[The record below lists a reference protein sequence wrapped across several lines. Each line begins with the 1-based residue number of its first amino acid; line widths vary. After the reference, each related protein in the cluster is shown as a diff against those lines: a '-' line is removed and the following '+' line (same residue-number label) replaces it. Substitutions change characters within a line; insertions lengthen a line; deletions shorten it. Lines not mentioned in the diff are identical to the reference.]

1 MPIFTADQLKRMGYS
16 IFEAMGVPTEEARIV
31 SESLV
36 NSNLVGHDSHG
47 VIRIPQYVG
56 LIRKGD
62 IVPGARME
70 TVRET
75 PSSAVINGNWG
86 FGQVLGK
93 KAMEL
98 AIEKAKSKSVAT
110 VTMSQSNH
118 IARLGE
124 YPAFAVEKNMIG
136 MIMVNNHGA
145 AQYMPPWG
153 GIARRLSPNPMAVG
167 VPTGKYEPV
176 ILDITTAVVAEGKV
190 RIKLNR
196 GEQLPEG
203 WIIDSEGNP
212 TTDPKKLYGPPQ
224 GAILPFGG
232 IAGHKGYGLGFIV
245 DILAGA
251 LSGAGCSR
259 ANAPRF
265 GNAVF
270 ITVINVE
277 DFISIDEF
285 KSHVDGLIEYVK
297 SSPKM
302 PGVNE
307 ILYPGE
313 FEINERKK
321 RLEKGV
327 FVEDETWGQIV
338 KSAQEFNLNTT
349 VPDFLPV
356 Q

>member
-1 MPIFTADQLKRMGYS
+1 MPILTADQLKRVS
-16 IFEAMGVPTEEARIV
+16 CKIFEAMKVPAEEAKIV
-31 SESLV
+31 SEFLV
-36 NSNLVGHDSHG
+36 NSNLMGHDSHG
-47 VIRIPQYVG
+47 VIRVPQYVN
-56 LIRKGD
+56 LIKKGD
-62 IVPGARME
+62 IVPGAKME
-70 TVRET
+70 IVRET
-75 PSSAVINGNWG
+75 PSSAVLNGNWG

-93 KAMEL
+93 KAMEI
-98 AIEKAKSKSVAT
+98 AIEKAKIKSVAT

-124 YPAFAVEKNMIG
+124 YPVFAVENNMIA

-153 GIARRLSPNPMAVG
+153 GIERRLSPNPMAVG
-167 VPTGKYEPV
+167 VPTGKYDPV

-190 RIKLNR
+190 RVKLNR

-212 TTDPKKLYGPPQ
+212 TTDPKKLYGPPV

-232 IAGHKGYGLGFIV
+232 ITGHKGYGLSFIV

-259 ANAPRF
+259 VDAPRF

-277 DFISIDEF
+277 DFIPIDEF

-297 SSPKM
+297 SSKKM
-302 PGVNE
+302 QGVSE

-313 FEINERKK
+313 FEAKEKKK
-321 RLEKGV
+321 RLENGV
-327 FVEDETWGQIV
+327 FVEDETWNQIV
-338 KSAQEFNLNTT
+338 NAAQEFNLDTT
-349 VPDFLPV
+349 VPDFLPA